1 MVVYDKKFENTEEIK
16 AFIFERE
23 ENYRR
28 QVETIAELIAKDEK
42 IKIITLCGPSC
53 AGKTTTSY
61 ILEKKLEAISGI
73 DIKIISI
80 DYFFKKGVYFR
91 LC

>member
-28 QVETIAELIAKDEK
+28 QVETIAELMRDTQKK
-42 IKIITLCGPSC
+42 IKG
-53 AGKTTTSY
+53 
-61 ILEKKLEAISGI
+61 
-73 DIKIISI
+73 
-80 DYFFKKGVYFR
+80 
-91 LC
+91 